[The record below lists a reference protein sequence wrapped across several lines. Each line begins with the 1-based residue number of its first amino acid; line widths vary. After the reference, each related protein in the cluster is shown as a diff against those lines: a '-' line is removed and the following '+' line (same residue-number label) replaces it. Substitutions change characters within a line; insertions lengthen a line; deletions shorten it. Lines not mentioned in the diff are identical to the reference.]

1 MIPVEKVRRVYRQK
15 PNGDVVVPADEVALL
30 SEQLRWL
37 AEILEA
43 TCNVEGEEE
52 AEFSA
57 YAFEQAKRE
66 KP

>member
-1 MIPVEKVRRVYRQK
+1 MTPVEKVRRVYRK
-15 PNGDVVVPADEVALL
+15 KRNGDVIVPADEVALL

-37 AEILEA
+37 AEILLA
-43 TCNVEGEEE
+43 SCNDEGKEE

-57 YAFEQAKRE
+57 YAFEQAKRR